1 MNDLAEKALNGLNVA
16 RRQVGDRPFL
26 SLSIAGFVL
35 ACVIVVAGGQVGAAR
50 ATRPLV
56 NWLGLQDTHGL
67 ETTDPGPG
75 ALQLAGIA
83 VLLVLWLVAVE
94 VARRTAAP
102 LTKVWALAAAWG
114 VPFAVGPPLMDT
126 TAYSYAAFGLIQRH
140 GRNPYEHGP
149 AFLGDQPIVTAID
162 PGARGTPSSAGP
174 LGSLLQHLALSI
186 SGGRPLGAVIVLR
199 LVGILAAVA
208 IGHLASQLAGQ
219 QPGLAV
225 VLTTANPLVLLYVV
239 SAEHLDGVMVALVLA
254 ALVEA
259 GRRRWLRAIALAC
272 VAGSVTA
279 QGFLAVPAIVVAH
292 WLGRRR
298 APAWLV
304 LGRDVLVAAGT
315 TAFCGLVVE
324 HGFGWVSTVSKQFS
338 AHTPF
343 AIATAVAKV
352 LTPIVRGASYDDLA
366 AGARITTMA
375 AMACAMVYLLATA
388 RTRALE
394 RTVAYAL
401 FALAVFAPVLYPWYL
416 LWGAV
421 CLAPVAVGRR
431 RIFVLAASAF
441 GCLLIPPGFSPTTA
455 NWLTAAALVI
465 VTTGLGLALRREP
478 SSQRPD
484 VMSRTAGR
492 TSAR

>member
-16 RRQVGDRPFL
+16 RRQVADRPFV
-26 SLSIAGFVL
+26 SLSVAGFVVSW
-35 ACVIVVAGGQVGAAR
+35 VIVGAGGRVGAAR

-67 ETTDPGPG
+67 ESTDPGPG
-75 ALQLAGIA
+75 T
-83 VLLVLWLVAVE
+83 VLLIGIVGLLALWLVTVE
-94 VARRTAAP
+94 VARRTEAP
-102 LTKVWALAAAWG
+102 LAKAWALAAAWG

-126 TAYSYAAFGLIQRH
+126 TAYSYAAFGLMQRH
-140 GRNPYEHGP
+140 GRKPYDHGP
-149 AFLGDQPIVTAID
+149 AFLGDQPVVTAID

-174 LGSLLQHLALSI
+174 LGTLLQHLALSI
-186 SGGRPLGAVIVLR
+186 SGGRPIGAVIVLR
-199 LVGILAAVA
+199 VVGVLAAVA
-208 IGHLASQLAGQ
+208 IGHLAGQLAGPR
-219 QPGLAV
+219 PGLAV

-239 SAEHLDGVMVALVLA
+239 SAEHLDGTMVALVLA

-259 GRRRWLRAIALAC
+259 GRRRWLRAIVLAC

-298 APAWLV
+298 ASPWLV
-304 LGRDVLVAAGT
+304 VGRDVAVAAGT
-315 TAFCGLVVE
+315 TAACGLVVT
-324 HGFGWVSTVSKQFS
+324 HGFDWVTTVSKQFS

-366 AGARITTMA
+366 AGGRITAMV
-375 AMACAMVYLLATA
+375 AMACAMIYLLATA

-401 FALAVFAPVLYPWYL
+401 FALAIFAPVLYPWYL

-421 CLAPVAVGRR
+421 CLAPVAVGPR

-455 NWLTAAALVI
+455 NWLTAAALVV
-465 VTTGLGLALRREP
+465 VTAGLVLALRREP
-478 SSQRPD
+478 TGQRPD